1 MNLTSVPKIK
11 KETKSFSVNSELK
24 NFWFSENAVFRKST
38 QSTTAL
44 IRNQEKKKNGFL
56 YEIILFGLNYH
67 AKRIKYSR
75 RSFYVD
81 LQKSHR
87 ILIDENIETPF
98 RTRIFKR
105 RLILFGYDQRS
116 LLNTINLIKKKKPQ
130 NSYFG
135 HGAIANFDKFKLKP
149 GKVKQK

>member
-1 MNLTSVPKIK
+1 MNFDLQKFPEIT
-11 KETKSFSVNSELK
+11 TTRTNSELK
-24 NFWFSENAVFRKST
+24 NFFFLENGLFRKKS
-38 QSTTAL
+38 QTTTCL
-44 IRNQEKKKNGFL
+44 KSRNSAKNGFL

-67 AKRIKYSR
+67 AKRIKHFR
-75 RSFYVD
+75 RDFYVD

-98 RTRIFKR
+98 RTRIYKR

-116 LLNTINLIKKKKPQ
+116 LLNVINLIKSKKPQ

-135 HGAIANFDKFKLKP
+135 HGAIASNDNFKLKP